1 MSPRFRLVISYL
13 GTRFHGWQIQENA
26 QTVQGCIEE
35 GLHRIFGIEDLRV
48 FASGRTDAGVH
59 AAGQVAHL
67 DLPLQIPPGALV
79 RALNGLLPEDIRI
92 LRAGRAFPDF
102 HARFDARSKTYA
114 YRIRWTSAPH
124 APPWRLQRVAL
135 LPKPR
140 RLETLLDCL
149 PLLEGLHDFA
159 SFSVRDPKILGRSI
173 RRIFSLS
180 AAVTGTGLRLEFTGN
195 GFLRYQVRR
204 MTGALLEV
212 GSGRQ
217 NPAWFEGLL
226 DHPRPGAAIQTA
238 PARGLCLEKVLYAR
252 RDNDRL
258 VPDSGGGG

>member
-26 QTVQGCIEE
+26 QTVQGCIED
-35 GLHRIFGIEDLRV
+35 GLHRVFGMENLRL

-67 DLPLQIPPGALV
+67 DLPLRIPPGALL
-79 RALNGLLPEDIRI
+79 RALNSSLPEDIRI
-92 LRAGRAFPDF
+92 LRAARTSPDF
-102 HARFDARSKTYA
+102 HARYDARAKIYV
-114 YRIRWTSAPH
+114 YRLRWSSAPLV
-124 APPWRLQRVAL
+124 PPWRLQRVAL

-140 RLETLLDCL
+140 RLHTLLDCL

-159 SFSVRDPKILGRSI
+159 SFSVRDPKILGRSS
-173 RRIFSLS
+173 RRIFSAGVALTAS
-180 AAVTGTGLRLEFTGN
+180 GLRLEFKGN

-212 GSGRQ
+212 ACGRQ
-217 NPAWFEGLL
+217 DAAWFEDLL
-226 DHPRPGAAIQTA
+226 ENPRPGAAVITA

-252 RDNDRL
+252 RGSDRL